1 MSDSISTKIDFLKQL
16 GSDKFKHRNQ
26 SLLEHLIGVRDILK
40 KWEAPEYVQDGGL
53 FHSVYG
59 TTYFKPQM
67 TTDRDAVRYLIG
79 EKAEELAY
87 WFCFLDPPRSRSNDI
102 IRKWTKRTDRALSIS
117 ILENEQLKKDLLL
130 IDKANA
136 EDQANASMDRL
147 DFYKDV

>member
-1 MSDSISTKIDFLKQL
+1 MSDSISIKIDFLKQL

-40 KWEAPEYVQDGGL
+40 KWGVPEYVQDGGL

-87 WFCFLDPPRSRSNDI
+87 WFCFLDSPRSQR
-102 IRKWTKRTDRALSIS
+102 IS

-130 IDKANA
+130 IDKANE
-136 EDQANASMDRL
+136 EDMAKTNMMSWEESYGL
-147 DFYKDV
+147 

>member
-1 MSDSISTKIDFLKQL
+1 MLNDSISIKIDFLKQL

-40 KWEAPEYVQDGGL
+40 KWGVPEYVQDGGL

-59 TTYFKPQM
+59 TTYFKPQLTM
-67 TTDRDAVRYLIG
+67 DRDAVRYLIG

-87 WFCFLDPPRSRSNDI
+87 WFCFLDSPRSQR
-102 IRKWTKRTDRALSIS
+102 IS

-130 IDKANA
+130 IDKANE
-136 EDQANASMDRL
+136 EDMANASMMSWEESYGL
-147 DFYKDV
+147 

>member
-16 GSDKFKHRNQ
+16 GSDKFKHKNQ
-26 SLLEHLIGVRDILK
+26 SLLEHLIGVRDILN
-40 KWEAPEYVQDGGL
+40 KWGAPEYVQDGGL

-87 WFCFLDPPRSRSNDI
+87 WFCFLDEPRTQRIYN
-102 IRKWTKRTDRALSIS
+102 
-117 ILENEQLKKDLLL
+117 LENEQLKKDLLL
-130 IDKANA
+130 IDKAND
-136 EDQANASMDRL
+136 EDMANASMMSWEESYGL
-147 DFYKDV
+147 

>member
-1 MSDSISTKIDFLKQL
+1 MNDSISTKIDFLKQL

-87 WFCFLDPPRSRSNDI
+87 WFCFLDPPRSQR
-102 IRKWTKRTDRALSIS
+102 IS

-130 IDKANA
+130 IDKANE
-136 EDQANASMDRL
+136 EDQANASMMSWEESYGL
-147 DFYKDV
+147 

>member
-1 MSDSISTKIDFLKQL
+1 MNDSISIKIDFLKQL
-16 GSDKFKHRNQ
+16 GSDKVKHRNQ

-40 KWEAPEYVQDGGL
+40 KWGAPEYVQDGGL

-87 WFCFLDPPRSRSNDI
+87 WFCFLDPPRSQR
-102 IRKWTKRTDRALSIS
+102 IS

-130 IDKANA
+130 IDKANN
-136 EDQANASMDRL
+136 EDMANTSMMSWEEAYGL
-147 DFYKDV
+147 

>member
-67 TTDRDAVRYLIG
+67 TIDRDAVRYLIG

-87 WFCFLDPPRSRSNDI
+87 WFCFLDPPRSQR
-102 IRKWTKRTDRALSIS
+102 IS

>member
-40 KWEAPEYVQDGGL
+40 KWGVPEYVQDGGL

-87 WFCFLDPPRSRSNDI
+87 WFCFLDSPRTQRI
-102 IRKWTKRTDRALSIS
+102 L

-130 IDKANA
+130 IDKAND
-136 EDQANASMDRL
+136 EDMANTSTMSWEESYGL
-147 DFYKDV
+147 

>member
-16 GSDKFKHRNQ
+16 GSDKVKHKNQ
-26 SLLEHLIGVRDILK
+26 SLLEHLIGVRDILN
-40 KWEAPEYVQDGGL
+40 KWGAPEYVQDGGL

-87 WFCFLDPPRSRSNDI
+87 WFCFLDSPRSQR
-102 IRKWTKRTDRALSIS
+102 IS

-130 IDKANA
+130 IDKANT
-136 EDQANASMDRL
+136 EDQANTSMDRL

>member
-26 SLLEHLIGVRDILK
+26 SLLEHLIGVRDILNK
-40 KWEAPEYVQDGGL
+40 GGAPEYVQDGGL

-87 WFCFLDPPRSRSNDI
+87 WFCFLDPPRSQR
-102 IRKWTKRTDRALSIS
+102 IS

-130 IDKANA
+130 IDKANE
-136 EDQANASMDRL
+136 EDMANASMMSWEES
-147 DFYKDV
+147 YGI

>member
-16 GSDKFKHRNQ
+16 GSDKIKHRNQ
-26 SLLEHLIGVRDILK
+26 SLLEHLIGGRDILK
-40 KWEAPEYVQDGGL
+40 KWGAPEYVQDGGL

-67 TTDRDAVRYLIG
+67 TTDRDTVRYLIG

-87 WFCFLDPPRSRSNDI
+87 WFCFLDSPRTQKI
-102 IRKWTKRTDRALSIS
+102 L

-136 EDQANASMDRL
+136 EDMANASMMSWEESYGL
-147 DFYKDV
+147 

>member
-87 WFCFLDPPRSRSNDI
+87 WFCFLDPPRSQR
-102 IRKWTKRTDRALSIS
+102 IS

>member
-1 MSDSISTKIDFLKQL
+1 MNDSISIKIDFLKQL
-16 GSDKFKHRNQ
+16 GSDKIKHRNQ

-40 KWEAPEYVQDGGL
+40 KWGASEYVQDGGL

-59 TTYFKPQM
+59 TAHFKPQL
-67 TTDRDAVRYLIG
+67 TTDRDTVRYLIG

-87 WFCFLDPPRSRSNDI
+87 WFCFLDEPRTQRI
-102 IRKWTKRTDRALSIS
+102 Y

-136 EDQANASMDRL
+136 EDQANTSMDRL

>member
-1 MSDSISTKIDFLKQL
+1 VSDSISTKIDFLKQL

-26 SLLEHLIGVRDILK
+26 SLLEHLIGVRDILE
-40 KWEAPEYVQDGGL
+40 KWGAPEYVQDGGL

-87 WFCFLDPPRSRSNDI
+87 WFCFLDSPRTQRI
-102 IRKWTKRTDRALSIS
+102 L

-130 IDKANA
+130 IDKANE
-136 EDQANASMDRL
+136 EDMANASMMSWEES
-147 DFYKDV
+147 YGI

>member
-1 MSDSISTKIDFLKQL
+1 MSDSISIKIDFLKQL

-67 TTDRDAVRYLIG
+67 TIDRDAVRYLIG

-87 WFCFLDPPRSRSNDI
+87 WFCFLDSPRAQR
-102 IRKWTKRTDRALSIS
+102 IS
-117 ILENEQLKKDLLL
+117 ILENEQLKKDLSL
-130 IDKANA
+130 IDKANN
-136 EDQANASMDRL
+136 EDMANTSMMSWEEA
-147 DFYKDV
+147 YGI

>member
-16 GSDKFKHRNQ
+16 GSDKFKHKNQ

-40 KWEAPEYVQDGGL
+40 KWGAPEYVQDGGL

-67 TTDRDAVRYLIG
+67 TTDRDAVRNLIG

-87 WFCFLDPPRSRSNDI
+87 WFCFLDSPRSQR
-102 IRKWTKRTDRALSIS
+102 IS
-117 ILENEQLKKDLLL
+117 IIENEQLKKDLLL
-130 IDKANA
+130 IDKAND
-136 EDQANASMDRL
+136 EDMANASMMSWEESYGL
-147 DFYKDV
+147 

>member
-16 GSDKFKHRNQ
+16 GSDKIKHRNQ
-26 SLLEHLIGVRDILK
+26 SLLEHLIGVRDILE

-59 TTYFKPQM
+59 TTYFKPQL
-67 TTDRDAVRYLIG
+67 TIDRDAVRYLIG
-79 EKAEELAY
+79 KRAEELAY
-87 WFCFLDPPRSRSNDI
+87 WFCFLDSPRTQRI
-102 IRKWTKRTDRALSIS
+102 L

-130 IDKANA
+130 IDKANE
-136 EDQANASMDRL
+136 EDQTNVSVDRL

>member
-16 GSDKFKHRNQ
+16 GSDKIKHRNQ

-40 KWEAPEYVQDGGL
+40 KWGASEYVQDGGL

-59 TTYFKPQM
+59 TAHFKPQL
-67 TTDRDAVRYLIG
+67 TTDRDTVRYLIG

-87 WFCFLDPPRSRSNDI
+87 WFCFLDEPRTQRI
-102 IRKWTKRTDRALSIS
+102 Y

-136 EDQANASMDRL
+136 EDQANTSMDRL

>member
-16 GSDKFKHRNQ
+16 GSDKIKHRNQ
-26 SLLEHLIGVRDILK
+26 SLLEHLIGVRDILE
-40 KWEAPEYVQDGGL
+40 KWGAPEYVQDGGL

-67 TTDRDAVRYLIG
+67 TTDRDTVRYLIG

-87 WFCFLDPPRSRSNDI
+87 WFCFLDSPRTQR
-102 IRKWTKRTDRALSIS
+102 IS

-130 IDKANA
+130 IDKANE
-136 EDQANASMDRL
+136 EDMANASMMSWEESYGL
-147 DFYKDV
+147 

>member
-1 MSDSISTKIDFLKQL
+1 MSDSISIKIDFLKQL
-16 GSDKFKHRNQ
+16 GSDEVKHRNQ

-40 KWEAPEYVQDGGL
+40 KWGAPEYVQDGGL

-87 WFCFLDPPRSRSNDI
+87 WFCFLDSPRSQR
-102 IRKWTKRTDRALSIS
+102 IS

-130 IDKANA
+130 IDKANG
-136 EDQANASMDRL
+136 EDMANASMMSWEESYGL
-147 DFYKDV
+147 

>member
-26 SLLEHLIGVRDILK
+26 SLLEHLIGVRDILE
-40 KWEAPEYVQDGGL
+40 KWGAPEYVQDGGL

-87 WFCFLDPPRSRSNDI
+87 WFCFLDSPRAQR
-102 IRKWTKRTDRALSIS
+102 IS

-130 IDKANA
+130 INKAND
-136 EDQANASMDRL
+136 EDMANTSTMSWEESYDL
-147 DFYKDV
+147 

>member
-1 MSDSISTKIDFLKQL
+1 MSDSISIKIDFLKQL

-26 SLLEHLIGVRDILK
+26 SLLEHLIGVRDTLE
-40 KWEAPEYVQDGGL
+40 KWGAPEYVQDGGL

-87 WFCFLDPPRSRSNDI
+87 WFCFLDPPRSQR
-102 IRKWTKRTDRALSIS
+102 IS

-130 IDKANA
+130 IDKANE

>member
-67 TTDRDAVRYLIG
+67 TTDRDTVRYLIG

-87 WFCFLDPPRSRSNDI
+87 WFCFLDSPRSQR
-102 IRKWTKRTDRALSIS
+102 IS

-130 IDKANA
+130 IDKANE
-136 EDQANASMDRL
+136 EDMAKTNMMSWEESYGL
-147 DFYKDV
+147 

>member
-1 MSDSISTKIDFLKQL
+1 VSDSISTKIDFLKQL
-16 GSDKFKHRNQ
+16 GSDKVKHGNQ

-40 KWEAPEYVQDGGL
+40 KGGAPEYVQDGGL

-67 TTDRDAVRYLIG
+67 TTDRDAVCCLIG

-87 WFCFLDPPRSRSNDI
+87 WFCFLDSPRTQR
-102 IRKWTKRTDRALSIS
+102 IS
-117 ILENEQLKKDLLL
+117 ILENKQLKKDLLL
-130 IDKANA
+130 IDKANV

>member
-26 SLLEHLIGVRDILK
+26 SLLEHLIGVRDILN
-40 KWEAPEYVQDGGL
+40 KWGAPEYVQDGGL

-87 WFCFLDPPRSRSNDI
+87 WFCFLDSPRAQR
-102 IRKWTKRTDRALSIS
+102 IS

-130 IDKANA
+130 IDKANE
-136 EDQANASMDRL
+136 EDMANASMMSWEESYGL
-147 DFYKDV
+147 